1 MLTDKKPRHL
11 FSGHWLSQ
19 RGTVSLVGCL
29 LLSLLGCS
37 QPAVWQSGDIIQVPL
52 HTLRPTQPAVAH
64 DQIAANLARFR
75 LNRDALFTELCAS
88 AGRGRLRVFSAES
101 QPTLAQSYQCEHAH
115 PQPANAADIN
125 PVVLGPDQQLY
136 LIDGHH
142 TFSTFMDMPEGGSEL
157 LVTVRLQQVYHDI
170 SLAEFWQH
178 MQANAH
184 TWLFDEQGQAIR
196 YQALPTQLGRKHLAN
211 DPFRAAMFFL
221 RGGVWQKPNPAIP
234 FVEFYWAQYLKDQ
247 PQLAFPG
254 YSDAATYTQ
263 WLERLAQHLSAL
275 SPDTLI
281 HGQFTA
287 AQLGLIPTQKL
298 TFTAHLL
305 CQPKQDGAVLGRL
318 GLALQEQGMVINC
331 ATALN

>member
-1 MLTDKKPRHL
+1 MG
-11 FSGHWLSQ
+11 FLSY
-19 RGTVSLVGCL
+19 L
-29 LLSLLGCS
+29 LLGLLGCS
-37 QPAVWQSGDIIQVPL
+37 QPAVWQSGEIIHVPL

-64 DQIAANLARFR
+64 DQIAANLARYR
-75 LNRDALFTELCAS
+75 IDKDALFTELCAS
-88 AGRGRLRVFSAES
+88 AGRGKLRAFSAQS
-101 QPTLAQSYQCEHAH
+101 QPKQEHSYQCEHAR
-115 PQPANAADIN
+115 PQPAYATKIN

-184 TWLFDEQGQAIR
+184 TWLFDEQGQAIS

-221 RGGVWQKPNPAIP
+221 RGGVWQKPKPAIP
-234 FVEFYWAQYLKDQ
+234 FVEFYWAQYLKAQ

-298 TFTAHLL
+298 SFTAHLL

-331 ATALN
+331 AKALN